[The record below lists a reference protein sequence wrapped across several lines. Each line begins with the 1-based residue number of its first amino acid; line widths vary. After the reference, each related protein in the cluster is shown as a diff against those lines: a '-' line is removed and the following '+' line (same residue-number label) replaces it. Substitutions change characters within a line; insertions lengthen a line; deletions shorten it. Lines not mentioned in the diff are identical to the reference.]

1 MWTDFRV
8 TSARSGSATNTLI
21 AHRRSD
27 MVSSCVQDAHK
38 AVQPKMQKGRKKK
51 FGPLETKHTV
61 TSVAWLPDSHVVASS
76 GSPSCHTTALTKFVG
91 AP

>member
-1 MWTDFRV
+1 MLVIR
-8 TSARSGSATNTLI
+8 L
-21 AHRRSD
+21 RSD
-27 MVSSCVQDAHK
+27 VVSGWVQDAHK

-76 GSPSCHTTALTKFVG
+76 GSPKCLTTALKSVIWHPMSPTL
-91 AP
+91 A